1 MSALLLPDG
10 GTRCKM
16 RRLNSTA
23 GAVERMSLWR
33 VTWAAGTAILVAGA
47 ATCFGQ
53 TNIDSIAPTVKTT
66 EREGRIVVSDQQ
78 AVDLGISVGIVGP
91 TATDRQRL
99 SEAVKLRLQ
108 RFEMSRDAY
117 LREQEQMKK
126 RLQGAATEAERE
138 RVRALIR
145 DRREDWLRR
154 MRELRAQSKDR
165 ILELRRQLPSK
176 GEVLDAARENAREA
190 IKDIRKRRG
199 QD

>member
-1 MSALLLPDG
+1 
-10 GTRCKM
+10 M

-23 GAVERMSLWR
+23 GAVERMSIWR
-33 VTWAAGTAILVAGA
+33 VTWAVGTAILVAAA
-47 ATCFGQ
+47 ATTFGQ
-53 TNIDSIAPTVKTT
+53 TNLDSIAPTVKTT

-78 AVDLGISVGIVGP
+78 ATELGITGIGL
-91 TATDRQRL
+91 TSIDRQNL
-99 SEAVKLRLQ
+99 SDAVKLRLQ
-108 RFEMSRDAY
+108 RFELSRDTY
-117 LREQEQMKK
+117 LREQEQLKK
-126 RLQGAATEAERE
+126 RLSGAATEAERD

>member
-10 GTRCKM
+10 RTRCKM

-23 GAVERMSLWR
+23 GAVEHMSHWR
-33 VTWAAGTAILVAGA
+33 TALVVGVAISVVAGA
-47 ATCFGQ
+47 TSFGQ
-53 TNIDSIAPTVKTT
+53 TNVDGIAPTVKTT

-78 AVDLGISVGIVGP
+78 ATELGINISVGP
-91 TATDRQRL
+91 TAVDRQNL
-99 SEAVKLRLQ
+99 TPAVKERLQ
-108 RFEMSRDAY
+108 RFELSRDTY
-117 LREQEQMKK
+117 LREQEQLKK
-126 RLQGAATEAERE
+126 RFNGAATEGERE

-145 DRREDWLRR
+145 DRRQAWLSR

-165 ILELRRQLPSK
+165 IIELRRQLPSK

>member
-1 MSALLLPDG
+1 
-10 GTRCKM
+10 M

-23 GAVERMSLWR
+23 GAVIRMSHWR
-33 VTWAAGTAILVAGA
+33 KALVVGVAISVATGA
-47 ATCFGQ
+47 TSFGQ
-53 TNIDSIAPTVKTT
+53 TNIGNIAPTAKTT

-78 AVDLGISVGIVGP
+78 ATDLGINIGVSP
-91 TATDRQRL
+91 TTVDRQNL
-99 SEAVKLRLQ
+99 SEAVKVRLQ
-108 RFEMSRDAY
+108 RFELSRDTY
-117 LREQEQMKK
+117 LREQEQLKK
-126 RLQGAATEAERE
+126 RFSGAATEAERE

-145 DRREDWLRR
+145 DRREAWLRR